1 MKKLMMVVWAVG
13 AACAAGAVEYK
24 LDAASSVRTLP
35 DDPRYDYNAQH
46 GIVLSLKRSFGVDD
60 LKSTDLAAK
69 TEEYLKG
76 IGLTQDEV
84 TAIKA
89 KLA

>member
-1 MKKLMMVVWAVG
+1 MTTFTNYYG
-13 AACAAGAVEYK
+13 I
-24 LDAASSVRTLP
+24 RP